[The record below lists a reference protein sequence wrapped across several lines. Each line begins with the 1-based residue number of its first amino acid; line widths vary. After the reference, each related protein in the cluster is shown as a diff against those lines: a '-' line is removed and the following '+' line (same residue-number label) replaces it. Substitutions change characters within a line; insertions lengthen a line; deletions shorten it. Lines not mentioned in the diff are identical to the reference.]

1 MRNKV
6 LGIIVPVLA
15 GAAMV
20 GTGFA
25 TWHFSEGPSTISG
38 NVSLDGYTTIGEI
51 TIANHDKAILNM
63 DASDDTGITFEYP
76 ESEEAKENQVDF
88 SIQVEKTSGQ
98 EWKALTL
105 TTTIAFSNNVGS
117 YVSLNVTT
125 TSSENSTVS
134 GTAARYTD
142 ECLDT
147 TCEFEVTVTP
157 TSVLNT
163 ATLNL
168 TTELNF
174 DWCEGKEP
182 TSKDTW
188 SALNLAISGGSNVL
202 SITYQVD
209 YAE

>member
-25 TWHFSEGPSTISG
+25 TWHFSEGNSTING
-38 NVSLDGYTTIGEI
+38 NVNLDGYTTIGEI
-51 TIANHDKAILNM
+51 TIENHDKAVLNM

-76 ESEEAKENQVDF
+76 EVEEAEENKVAF
-88 SIQVEKTSGQ
+88 SIQVERTSGQ

-105 TTTIAFSNNVGS
+105 TTAIAFSNNVGS

-125 TSSENSTVS
+125 SSSDSTVS
-134 GTAARYTD
+134 GTDASYND

-157 TSVLNT
+157 TSQETT

-168 TTELNF
+168 TTKLDF
-174 DWCEGKEP
+174 DWYEGKEP
-182 TSKDTW
+182 TSKETW
-188 SALNLAISGGSNVL
+188 STLNSAIGGGNNVL